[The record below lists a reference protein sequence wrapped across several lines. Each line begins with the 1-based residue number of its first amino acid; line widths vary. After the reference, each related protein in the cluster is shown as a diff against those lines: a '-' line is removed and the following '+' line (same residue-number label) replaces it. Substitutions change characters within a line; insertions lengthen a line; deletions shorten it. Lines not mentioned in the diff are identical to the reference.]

1 MCYVSEILYLLY
13 YFLVFMDNIGI
24 EAYVVCCLLPL
35 VAFLALAAEIYRSSF
50 GRGSTQP
57 QNRARSDHFL

>member
-1 MCYVSEILYLLY
+1 
-13 YFLVFMDNIGI
+13 MDNIGI

-50 GRGSTQP
+50 P
-57 QNRARSDHFL
+57 